1 MLHRLTAL
9 GKQQNL
15 GFGVKLTNT
24 LGAINHKGALPGE
37 EMYMS
42 GRALFPLSINVAA
55 VLSREFNG
63 SYRFPI
69 PAGQASLTFARFLTP
84 ASGQSPWPP
93 ICSNPA
99 AIYA

>member
-1 MLHRLTAL
+1 M
-9 GKQQNL
+9 
-15 GFGVKLTNT
+15 TNT

-63 SYRFPI
+63 ELPISYS
-69 PAGQASLTFARFLTP
+69 AGQASLTFARFLTP

-93 ICSNPA
+93 ICSSPA
-99 AIYA
+99 VIYA